1 MRVIAGTARSLKLK
15 TIEGL
20 DTRPTTDRIKETL
33 FNILQP
39 DIPGA
44 SFLDLF
50 SGSGAIAIEALSRG
64 AAEGVLVEN
73 SRAACACIRE
83 NLTHTHLDSK
93 ALVMECDCVTAINRL
108 NGHKP
113 FDIIFMDPPYG
124 KGYEKIVLEKLLNS
138 NIADEYT
145 KIIFEAALATEI
157 GFVEEMGY
165 SLLKVKEYKTNKHIF
180 VSKTEKLQSNFLL
193 SKTEKLQSDFL
204 LSKKKG

>member
-33 FNILQP
+33 FNMLQP

-64 AAEGVLVEN
+64 AKEAVLVEN

-83 NLTHTHLDSK
+83 NLAHTHLEDG
-93 ALVMECDCVTAINRL
+93 ARVMECDCLTAIKRL
-108 NGHKP
+108 GGHEP

-124 KGYEKIVLEKLLNS
+124 KGHERVILERLLTGGL
-138 NIADEYT
+138 ADEYT
-145 KIIFEAALATEI
+145 RIIFEAALDTDI
-157 GFVEEMGY
+157 DFVEELGY
-165 SLLKVKEYKTNKHIF
+165 TLLKVKEYKTNKHIF
-180 VSKTEKLQSNFLL
+180 CG
-193 SKTEKLQSDFL
+193 
-204 LSKKKG
+204 KKRD